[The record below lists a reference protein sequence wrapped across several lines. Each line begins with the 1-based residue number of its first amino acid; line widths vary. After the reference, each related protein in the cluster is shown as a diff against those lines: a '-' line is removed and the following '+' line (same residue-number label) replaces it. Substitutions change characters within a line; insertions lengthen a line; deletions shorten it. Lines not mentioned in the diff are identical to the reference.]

1 MEIIDHDKMDLEF
14 LDSGN
19 APLLLDHD
27 ATKQIG
33 IIEKVTVADKRGRA
47 SVRFGKSDLASDVF
61 QDVQDGIR
69 TNVSFGYEILD
80 MEKVKGYDD
89 DDDDKASYRVA
100 TRPLEISLV
109 SIPADTTVGVNRAK
123 ENKTNTTITEE
134 IKVMEKEN
142 KIQEQ
147 KSPCG

>member
-47 SVRFGKSDLASDVF
+47 SVRFGKSDLANSVF

-89 DDDDKASYRVA
+89 EDDDKASYR
-100 TRPLEISLV
+100 
-109 SIPADTTVGVNRAK
+109 
-123 ENKTNTTITEE
+123 
-134 IKVMEKEN
+134 
-142 KIQEQ
+142 
-147 KSPCG
+147 

>member
-1 MEIIDHDKMDLEF
+1 METKDKKIADKDYSSTKTEKFLELLLLAKDLDENTRTIGLSFSSETPYERNFGMEIIDHDKMDLEF

-47 SVRFGKSDLASDVF
+47 SVRFGKSDLANSVF

-69 TNVSFGYEILD
+69 TNVSLD
-80 MEKVKGYDD
+80 L
-89 DDDDKASYRVA
+89 R
-100 TRPLEISLV
+100 
-109 SIPADTTVGVNRAK
+109 
-123 ENKTNTTITEE
+123 
-134 IKVMEKEN
+134 
-142 KIQEQ
+142 
-147 KSPCG
+147 